1 MPFALD
7 ASAALGLSLRPATDA
22 DLPFLSA
29 LYGSTRANELAT
41 TGWPEATKALFVVQQ
56 FSGQHGEYLQRF
68 PELERCIIEAGGS
81 AIGRIYVNLTGA
93 TCHLVDI
100 SMMPE
105 FRGCGRGTA
114 LIADLMAHAARA
126 TKPVTLSVLASNPAA
141 RLYARMRFR
150 FTEKTDAYSKMKWT
164 PPRA

>member
-7 ASAALGLSLRPATDA
+7 AAAALGLGLRPATDG

-29 LYGSTRANELAT
+29 LYGSTRADELAA

-68 PELERCIIEAGGS
+68 PDLERSVIEQGGA
-81 AIGRIYVNLTGA
+81 AIGRVYVNLTGA

-100 SMMPE
+100 SILPE
-105 FRGCGRGTA
+105 FRGQGRGRA
-114 LIADLMAHAARA
+114 LLADLMAHAAGVA
-126 TKPVTLSVLASNPAA
+126 KHVTLSVLESNPAA
-141 RLYARMRFR
+141 RLYVRMGFR
-150 FTEKTDAYSKMKWT
+150 VIEKNSVYNKMRWK
-164 PPRA
+164 P